1 MSAQDVFVI
10 VHCPSPPY
18 FVEGG
23 DFRDSVNGATSDL
36 APLRINHESTKNM

>member
-18 FVEGG
+18 CVEGG
-23 DFRDSVNGATSDL
+23 DFRDSVKTAVL
-36 APLRINHESTKNM
+36 AHRTKVQPKALSQ